1 MYNINTKSTFIT
13 LFLVLVAFTA
23 NAFTSGPIRY
33 EKVPSEGLLGL
44 LEQREAIVHSATQ
57 EITGFLDIPYNVSRS
72 LTNWKITSIREYAL
86 QNCKLTGLELSPAIR
101 TIGKYAF
108 NNCPNL
114 KSVSTKR
121 GLKFIESNAF
131 SECRNLETFI
141 FPESLKLIGEH
152 AFRNCESLQSVELY
166 DELTSIREWAFY
178 GCKSLSSVSIKSP
191 IIEIS
196 AGCFSFCSSLKEI
209 TLPRSVRTIRQSAFE
224 YSGLEVVRM
233 DKFVSKIENLA
244 FASTN
249 LHTIYLQAPVPPE
262 ASFIVMNG
270 CPERI
275 TLHVPSSSKDA
286 YKSHPYWGQFIVVG
300 DL

>member
-1 MYNINTKSTFIT
+1 MYNINTKSTLIT
-13 LFLVLVAFTA
+13 LCLLIMAFTA

-33 EKVPSEGLLGL
+33 EKVPTEGLLGL
-44 LEQREAIVHSATQ
+44 FEEREAIVHSTTQ
-57 EITGFLDIPYNVSRS
+57 EITGDIAIPYNVSRS
-72 LTNWKITSIREYAL
+72 LTNWKITAIREYAF
-86 QNCKLTGLELSPAIR
+86 QNCKLTGIELSPALR
-101 TIGKYAF
+101 TIGQWAF
-108 NNCPNL
+108 YDCTRL
-114 KSVSTKR
+114 KSVKTKR
-121 GLKFIESNAF
+121 GLKFIENNAF
-131 SECRNLETFI
+131 NGCRSLETFV

-152 AFRNCESLQSVELY
+152 AFRNCESLLSVELY

-224 YSGLEVVRM
+224 YSGLEVVHM

-249 LHTIYLQAPVPPE
+249 LHTIYLHAPVPPE

-275 TLHVPSSSKDA
+275 TLHVPAGSKHA
-286 YKSHPYWGQFIVVG
+286 YNAHPYWSQFIIVA